1 MLRKRNA
8 IRQDISNA
16 PIIGCIKKHFQQSK
30 RKKKM
35 DKELKISAEN
45 ALAAYNNTDANGREL
60 LEHLFGKEIF
70 AQDIKDKVKTFEDAV
85 AILGE
90 EHPLV
95 AQFRVI
101 ESSFKEADNNLH
113 LFAYAR
119 LVIIAEALNEDWEP
133 KFDSDTCRYY
143 PWFNFYIKA
152 EYEKLNE
159 GKKKECHVIGRSY
172 GGVVYAGTGFVG
184 ASYASSYSGAS
195 HGSRLAFKTKE
206 LAEYCGKQ
214 FIDIWEKFLF
224 A

>member
-1 MLRKRNA
+1 MN
-8 IRQDISNA
+8 
-16 PIIGCIKKHFQQSK
+16 
-30 RKKKM
+30 
-35 DKELKISAEN
+35 KELKISAEN

-85 AILGE
+85 AILGD

-119 LVIIAEALNEDWEP
+119 LVIIAEALNEGWKP
-133 KFDSDTCRYY
+133 KFDGDECRYY
-143 PWFNFYIKA
+143 PWFYIYTKA
-152 EYEKLNE
+152 EYEELDE
-159 GKKKECHVIGRSY
+159 DEKKECRVVGRSFY
-172 GGVVYAGTGFVG
+172 NVGAGGGVVYAS
-184 ASYASSYSGAS
+184 ANSASSYSYS
-195 HGSRLAFKTKE
+195 HHGSRLAFKTRE

-214 FIDIWEKFLF
+214 FIDIWERFLF